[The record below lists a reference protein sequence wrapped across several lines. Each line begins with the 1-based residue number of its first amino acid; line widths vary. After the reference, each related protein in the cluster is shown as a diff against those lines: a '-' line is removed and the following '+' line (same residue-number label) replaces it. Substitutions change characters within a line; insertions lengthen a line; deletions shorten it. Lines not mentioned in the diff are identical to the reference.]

1 MSKKVYIDF
10 ELRYKEAVKNLDEM
24 QKEYTKLEKKVQK
37 YEKQVEKAEKKQG
50 DFSKTLDKFTGGAIS
65 KFNELTKGI
74 KSAALGFKGLNAVLM
89 ASVIGAFVAT
99 VTALTAAFTQSE
111 EGQEKLQRGLAALGA
126 VTKQVMD
133 AFADFGESIIE
144 AFTNPMESLKSLGKG
159 LLKFIINPIGEI
171 SKGFKSASESVS
183 NFVEETVS
191 EVKAIDQVTK
201 ARQKA
206 RRIERD
212 LQVERAKANRDINEL
227 RLKAEDR
234 EKFSASERIKML
246 REAQA
251 IEEEITNK
259 EIEAT
264 KLLVE
269 AQKDEMALGKNTI
282 EDKDKLAELEAKLI
296 NLDTKR
302 LRSQRL
308 LQTQITTATNQEKAE
323 KQKEID
329 EFNKEY
335 VFLPGVGFVT
345 RESVE
350 QMRKNGEEVDKI
362 LEDFEKRKEDERAE
376 TEAQKLELEKQR
388 KLAELDEFNATE
400 AQKAEIRLYYN
411 DLIKSAED
419 KDAQD
424 AVKREEILQKQKI
437 AIISQTFGTLANI
450 LGKNS
455 NAGKAFAVAQALTNT
470 YLGVTEVLDNETT
483 LPEPFATIQKV
494 TSIAGVLATGFQAVK
509 SIKSVDPKG
518 GGAATTIT
526 AAGVGQATSQ
536 APSFNVVGAGVT
548 NQLADVIA
556 GQAGQPTR
564 AYVVSNDV
572 STAQELDRN
581 IIQGASIG

>member
-50 DFSKTLDKFTGGAIS
+50 DFGKTLDKVTGGAVT
-65 KFNELTKGI
+65 KFKDFTSGI
-74 KSAALGFKGLNAVLM
+74 KSATLGFKGLKAALM
-89 ASVIGAFVAT
+89 ATGIGALV
-99 VTALTAAFTQSE
+99 VLLGSLTAAFTQSE

-126 VTKQVMD
+126 VVKNTMD
-133 AFADFGESIIE
+133 LLSDLGNTIISAFKVVGNAVTGRFDK
-144 AFTNPMESLKSLGKG
+144 L
-159 LLKFIINPIGEI
+159 
-171 SKGFKSASESVS
+171 SESTAELAVNVGKTGNAIK
-183 NFVEETVS
+183 NFVKDTVS

-234 EKFSASERIKML
+234 ERFSASERIKML

-264 KLLVE
+264 RLLVE

-282 EDKDKLAELEAKLI
+282 EDKEKLAELEAKLI

-362 LEDFEKRKEDERAE
+362 LEDFEKRKEEERAE

-455 NAGKAFAVAQALTNT
+455 QAGKAFAVAQALTNT

-581 IIQGASIG
+581 IIEGASIG

>member
-50 DFSKTLDKFTGGAIS
+50 DFGKTLDKVTGGAVT
-65 KFNELTKGI
+65 KFKDFTSGI
-74 KSAALGFKGLNAVLM
+74 KSATLGFKGLKAALM
-89 ASVIGAFVAT
+89 ATGIGALV
-99 VTALTAAFTQSE
+99 VLLGSLTAAFTQSE

-126 VTKQVMD
+126 VVKNTMD
-133 AFADFGESIIE
+133 LLSDLGNTIISAFKVVGNAVTGRFDK
-144 AFTNPMESLKSLGKG
+144 L
-159 LLKFIINPIGEI
+159 
-171 SKGFKSASESVS
+171 SESTAELAVNVGKTGNAIK
-183 NFVEETVS
+183 NFVKDTVS

-234 EKFSASERIKML
+234 ERFSASERIKML

-264 KLLVE
+264 RLLVE

-282 EDKDKLAELEAKLI
+282 EDKEKLAELEAKLI

-455 NAGKAFAVAQALTNT
+455 QAGKAFAVAQALTNT

-581 IIQGASIG
+581 IIEGASIG

>member
-50 DFSKTLDKFTGGAIS
+50 DFGKTLDKITGGAVT
-65 KFNELTKGI
+65 KFKDFTSGI
-74 KSAALGFKGLNAVLM
+74 KSATLGFKGLKAALM
-89 ASVIGAFVAT
+89 ASGIGALV
-99 VTALTAAFTQSE
+99 VLLGSLTAAFTQSE

-126 VTKQVMD
+126 VVKNTMD
-133 AFADFGESIIE
+133 LLSDLGNTIISAFKVVGNVVTGRFDK
-144 AFTNPMESLKSLGKG
+144 L
-159 LLKFIINPIGEI
+159 
-171 SKGFKSASESVS
+171 SESTAELAVNVGKTGNAIK
-183 NFVEETVS
+183 NFVKDTVS

-234 EKFSASERIKML
+234 ERFSASERIKML

-282 EDKDKLAELEAKLI
+282 EDKEKLAELEAKLI

-437 AIISQTFGTLANI
+437 AIVSQTFGTLANI

-455 NAGKAFAVAQALTNT
+455 KAGKAFAVAQALTNT

-483 LPEPFATIQKV
+483 LPEPFATIQRV

>member
-1 MSKKVYIDF
+1 MSQKVYIDF
-10 ELRYKEAVKNLDEM
+10 KLRYEEAVKNLDEM

-50 DFSKTLDKFTGGAIS
+50 DFGKTLDKVTGGAVT
-65 KFNELTKGI
+65 KFKDFTSGI
-74 KSAALGFKGLNAVLM
+74 KSATLGFKGLKAAFI
-89 ASVIGAFVAT
+89 ASGIGAFV
-99 VTALTAAFTQSE
+99 VLLGSLTAAFTQSE

-126 VTKQVMD
+126 VVKNTMD
-133 AFADFGESIIE
+133 LLSDLGNTIISAFKVVGNVVTGRFDK
-144 AFTNPMESLKSLGKG
+144 L
-159 LLKFIINPIGEI
+159 
-171 SKGFKSASESVS
+171 SESTAELAVNVGKTGNAIK
-183 NFVEETVS
+183 NFVKDTVS

-234 EKFSASERIKML
+234 ERFSASERIKML

-264 KLLVE
+264 RLLVE

-282 EDKDKLAELEAKLI
+282 EDKEKLAELEAKLI

-455 NAGKAFAVAQALTNT
+455 QAGKAFAVAQALTNT

>member
-1 MSKKVYIDF
+1 MSQKVYIDF
-10 ELRYKEAVKNLDEM
+10 KLRYEEAVKNLDEM

-50 DFSKTLDKFTGGAIS
+50 DFGKTLDKVTGGAVT
-65 KFNELTKGI
+65 KFKDFTSGI
-74 KSAALGFKGLNAVLM
+74 KSATLGFKGLKAAFI
-89 ASVIGAFVAT
+89 ASGIGAFV
-99 VTALTAAFTQSE
+99 VLLGSLTAAFTQSE

-126 VTKQVMD
+126 VVKNTMD
-133 AFADFGESIIE
+133 LLSDLGNTIISAFKVVGNVVTGRFDK
-144 AFTNPMESLKSLGKG
+144 L
-159 LLKFIINPIGEI
+159 
-171 SKGFKSASESVS
+171 SESTAELAVNVGKTGNAIK
-183 NFVEETVS
+183 NFVKDTVS

-234 EKFSASERIKML
+234 ERFSASERIKML

-264 KLLVE
+264 RLLVE

-282 EDKDKLAELEAKLI
+282 EDKEKLAELEAKLI

-455 NAGKAFAVAQALTNT
+455 QAGKAFAVAQALTNT

-581 IIQGASIG
+581 IIEGASIG